1 MNAAIEQDNYALAK
15 DLGLTLQHA
24 KYFAHELTIN
34 KSKNDVSRISQSLFN
49 SCVDLN
55 PHQIDAALF
64 ALRSPLSKGVI
75 LADEVGLG
83 KTIEAGLIL
92 CQYWAERKRKLLVVC
107 PASLRKQWSLELQ
120 DKFNLSSL
128 VLETKVYKEKKKQ
141 GILNPFDNES
151 HVIIV
156 SSNYVARMFGDIKAI
171 NWDLV
176 VIDEAHKLRNVYRKS
191 AKTSQSVKFALEDSK
206 KILLTATPLQNSN
219 LELYGLASLIDE
231 NIFGD
236 KESFREKYS
245 SSESDLLE
253 LRSRLKYFCHRTL
266 RSQVLEYVSYTKRNP
281 LTESFTPSEDEFTL
295 YKKISDFLSRT
306 DTLTIKASQRHLMTM
321 MLRKLL
327 ASSSRAISNTL
338 ETLLERLIK
347 MTDTDDDKKDKN
359 ENYEMI
365 IEEIISN
372 EDFGSDYLEDLEN
385 EEEIPCNMEKESQ
398 SERTLKERIEEEKKE
413 LQSFLDLA
421 KSINVDAKSK
431 ALLRALETGFDT
443 MSKLGAARK
452 AVIFTESRKTQ
463 DYLKDFLENNNYQG
477 KIVLFNGSNAD
488 PLSKKIYDQWV
499 EKNLSSGRLTG
510 VKDVDIKT
518 ALVEHFRDDAE
529 IFIATEAAAEGI
541 NLQFCS
547 LLVNYDL
554 PWNPQRIE
562 QRIGRCHRY
571 GQKYDVLVINFLNKR
586 NEADA
591 RVYELLTEK
600 FRLFEGVFG
609 ASDEVLGLIES
620 GLDFEKKLHQI
631 CNECR
636 TPKEI
641 EKSFEALRKELDKNI
656 ESRMQKTKKLL
667 FEHFDEDVHQ
677 RLRLKLDSAREELS
691 KVEKLFWSLSKIQ
704 LHKIADFN
712 DNDLSFYLHKSPEK
726 DFSKGLYNLISK
738 SHANIQSNYL
748 YRLSHPLGEYCIDK
762 AKTLNT
768 RDEHLIF
775 DISNHPVK
783 ISLLENLKGKKGY
796 LSLKKL
802 IIESFGLDE
811 KLFFISITE
820 NGEVLDNEVA
830 EKLFRCLVKE
840 IKPITINGEYK
851 DNLNRVFE
859 SAKEQYLTEIYE
871 YHQQFF
877 KEEYERIDKWEND
890 MLLSAE
896 KELKDVREKLKVIGR
911 EIRAA
916 ESLEVLANLQK
927 KESELKNKRRRL
939 RRDIDDIEDEIS
951 EKANQ
956 MKKELESRLKQRIY
970 TEEIFTISWEL
981 V

>member
-1 MNAAIEQDNYALAK
+1 VNVAIEQDNSALARE
-15 DLGLTLQHA
+15 LGLTLQHA

-120 DKFNLSSL
+120 DKFNLPSL
-128 VLETKVYKEKKKQ
+128 ILETKAYKEKKKL
-141 GILNPFDNES
+141 GDLNPFDNTDY
-151 HVIIV
+151 VIIA
-156 SSNYVARMFGDIKAI
+156 SSNYVAKMFGDIKAI

-176 VIDEAHKLRNVYRKS
+176 IIDEAHKLRNVYRKS
-191 AKTSQSVKFALEDSK
+191 AKTSQDIKFALEDSK

-236 KESFREKYS
+236 RESFKEKYGS
-245 SSESDLLE
+245 TDSDLMD

-281 LTESFTPSEDEFTL
+281 LTESFIPSEDEFTL
-295 YKKISDFLSRT
+295 YKKISEFLSRT

-338 ETLLERLIK
+338 ETLLERLVK
-347 MTDTDDDKKDKN
+347 MSDDEKKEDD
-359 ENYEMI
+359 ESYEKI
-365 IEEIISN
+365 VEEIINN
-372 EDFGSDYLEDLEN
+372 EDLGSDYLEDLES
-385 EEEIPCNMEKESQ
+385 ESEIFTGIEKKTQGEK
-398 SERTLKERIEEEKKE
+398 TLKERIQEEKEE
-413 LQSFLDLA
+413 LQSFLNLA
-421 KSINVDAKSK
+421 KSISVDAKSK
-431 ALLRALETGFDT
+431 ALLRALEKGFDT
-443 MSKLGAARK
+443 MAKLAAPRK

-463 DYLKDFLENNNYQG
+463 DYLKEFLEDNNYKG
-477 KIVLFNGSNAD
+477 KIVLFNGSNTD
-488 PLSKKIYDQWV
+488 QLSKNIYDKWV
-499 EKNLSSGRLTG
+499 ENNFTSGRLTG

-518 ALVEHFRDDAE
+518 ALVEHFRDHAE

-571 GQKYDVLVINFLNKR
+571 GQKHDVLVINFLNKR

-636 TPKEI
+636 TSKEI
-641 EKSFEALRKELDKNI
+641 EENFNALRKELDGNI

-667 FEHFDEDVHQ
+667 FEHFDEDVHEK
-677 RLRLKLDSAREELS
+677 LRLKLDSAKQELS

-704 LHKIADFN
+704 LHKMADFN
-712 DNDLSFYLHKSPEK
+712 DDELSFYLHKSPMPE
-726 DFSKGLYNLISK
+726 SQKGLYNLISK
-738 SHANIQSNYL
+738 SHANVQGNYL
-748 YRLSHPLGEYCIDK
+748 YRLSHPLGEYCVDK
-762 AKTLNT
+762 AKVLNT
-768 RDEHLIF
+768 ADEHLIF

-783 ISLLENLKGKKGY
+783 ISLLENIKGQRGY

-811 KLFFISITE
+811 KLFFLSITE
-820 NGEVLDNEVA
+820 NGEILDSEIS
-830 EKLFRCLVKE
+830 EKLFRCFVKD
-840 IKPITINGEYK
+840 IKPTTVDRENK
-851 DNLNRVFE
+851 DTLNKIFE
-859 SAKEQYLTEIYE
+859 STKDQYLKEVHE

-877 KEEYERIDKWEND
+877 KEEYDRIDKWEND

-896 KELKDVREKLKVIGR
+896 KGLKDVREKLKIIGR